1 MLLVHPSDMLYFVM
15 LNQALFWLLEAS
27 LSLSMRVY
35 YFCLVVPFECHSRN
49 PLMRQA
55 LPSDFSFLY
64 SSSVELSAHSMRISE
79 LVDSRPISELHMRA

>member
-1 MLLVHPSDMLYFVM
+1 MFWFAVDYVTSDYVASDMLYCVM

-27 LSLSMRVY
+27 LSLSMRVW

-55 LPSDFSFLY
+55 LPSDFSYILPVPN
-64 SSSVELSAHSMRISE
+64 SVLTQ
-79 LVDSRPISELHMRA
+79 